1 MQFLMEA
8 QNILDEIKTETSSLD
23 KRFKSETLI
32 HLLKEFGC
40 DAKGTDTSILKKF
53 IKEHIQD
60 FFQYDVDGFRA
71 KLILLKNIIEALQPN
86 VNARRVILCQYCKM
100 FKDTA
105 SEKQQPLYI
114 LATKDVLRIAR
125 LTNGH
130 VNIGNTLKHL
140 VNNLKNISERLETQ
154 SNLLKLNIKKQG

>member
-60 FFQYDVDGFRA
+60 FFQYDVNGFRA

-100 FKDTA
+100 FKDACT
-105 SEKQQPLYI
+105 EKDYI

-130 VNIGNTLKHL
+130 VNIGNTLKQL

-154 SNLLKLNIKKQG
+154 SNLLKLNIKKSEK

>member
-32 HLLKEFGC
+32 NLLKEFGC

-100 FKDTA
+100 FKDACT
-105 SEKQQPLYI
+105 EKDYI
-114 LATKDVLRIAR
+114 LTTKDVLRIAR

-130 VNIGNTLKHL
+130 VNIGNTLKQL

-154 SNLLKLNIKKQG
+154 SKLLNIKKSEK